1 MNLFKIAW
9 RSIQYRGFASALT
22 MFSMSLGVMLV
33 VGVLS
38 IHSVVSESFQKNSS
52 LGYNMIVGATKGGKL
67 QLTLNTVFYLS
78 SPVENIPYH
87 YYLEF
92 HDKERRQQELQFALS
107 KIGHDEMWNAVATQ
121 QQLDGGIGLPLASSL
136 AASTGMNAIK
146 QRHSDKLELERD
158 GRYANFVKLAIPV
171 CLGDFYD
178 RFLVIGTTPEFFND
192 IIIDEESGKKFE
204 FAKGRNFEHFNEEH
218 GYWEGVVG
226 STVAAEKGLKIG
238 DTISPAHG
246 APDGHTHDRGF
257 TIVGILKPSG
267 TPNDRGVFVNM
278 EGFFLIEDHVKPVE
292 EKVSD
297 DDELIEEQDD
307 AVHVSDS
314 PFDRITPLP
323 IEQREVTAILVR
335 TKDARMAP
343 FLYNTINEGQY
354 AQAALPVRQIF
365 SLFETIVQPIQFV
378 FLLLTGMI
386 CVVSGVSIL
395 VSIYNSMSDRRQEIA
410 VMRALGAKRDT
421 IMIIILLES
430 LLLSLGGG
438 AIGWLSA
445 HVLNVLAS
453 SRIEA
458 KTGVAL
464 HFFDMAPSEWY
475 LIPGLVFLA
484 ILVGFIPAFSAYRTD
499 VAQSLGK

>member
-9 RSIQYRGFASALT
+9 RSIQYRGLASGLT
-22 MFSMSLGVMLV
+22 MFSMALGVMLV
-33 VGVLS
+33 VAVLS
-38 IHSVVSESFQKNSS
+38 ISAVVTESFQKNSS

-92 HDKERRQQELQFALS
+92 HDAERRQREMEFSLT
-107 KIGHDEMWNAVATQ
+107 KISHDETWNAIGTQ
-121 QQLDGGIGLPLASSL
+121 QQLEGGLGLPLAAAL
-136 AASTGMNAIK
+136 AASTGMDALQ
-146 QRHSDKLELERD
+146 QRHTDKQELERD

-178 RFLVIGTTPEFFND
+178 RFLVVGTTPEFFND
-192 IIIDEESGKKFE
+192 IILDEEKETKYE
-204 FAKGRNFEHFNEEH
+204 FAEGRNFEYYNNEH
-218 GYWEGVVG
+218 GFWEAVVG
-226 STVAAEKGLKIG
+226 STVASEKGLKIG
-238 DTISPAHG
+238 AKISPAHG

-257 TIVGILKPSG
+257 TVVGILKPSG

-278 EGFFLIEDHVKPVE
+278 EGFFLIEDHVKPVND
-292 EKVSD
+292 KASD
-297 DDELIEEQDD
+297 DDEVVAEEE
-307 AVHVSDS
+307 VVSDS

-343 FLYNTINEGQY
+343 FLYNSINEGQF
-354 AQAALPVRQIF
+354 AQAALPVRQIYT
-365 SLFETIVQPIQFV
+365 LFETIVGPIQFV
-378 FLLLTGMI
+378 FLLLTAMI
-386 CVVSGVSIL
+386 CIVSGVSIL

-438 AIGWLSA
+438 MIGWVSGHL
-445 HVLNVLAS
+445 LNVLAS
-453 SRIEA
+453 PMIEA
-458 KTGVAL
+458 RTGVAL
-464 HFFDMAPSEWY
+464 GFFDIATKEWY
-475 LIPGLVFLA
+475 LVPGLVALA
-484 ILVGFIPAFSAYRTD
+484 VIVGFIPAISAYRTD